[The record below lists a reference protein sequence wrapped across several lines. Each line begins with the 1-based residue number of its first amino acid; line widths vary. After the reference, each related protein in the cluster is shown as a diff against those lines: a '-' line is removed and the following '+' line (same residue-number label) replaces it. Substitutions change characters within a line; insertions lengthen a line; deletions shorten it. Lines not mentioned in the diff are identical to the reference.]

1 MDDFLFSSWIPCVDS
16 LCFFHVSQCLFKT
29 LLSFGGKS
37 WEWFLITEILLLQ
50 QIITN
55 ISLVS
60 CLAISWNAFELTA
73 NVVSAIG
80 YSSYLLVSG
89 IRSPYSEIWSFI
101 FQVFSLTIQN
111 LLNFG
116 TCIILSD
123 EYLLIWN
130 SRVHQIGFYLLLF
143 QSLINTRNWN
153 GYLQA
158 DIARAVA

>member
-1 MDDFLFSSWIPCVDS
+1 MLVFEFLFSSWIPYVHS
-16 LCFFHVSQCLFKT
+16 LCLFKT
-29 LLSFGGKS
+29 LLSLSFVGKS
-37 WEWFLITEILLLQ
+37 WEWFLIAEILLLQ

-89 IRSPYSEIWSFI
+89 IRSPYSEIRSFI
-101 FQVFSLTIQN
+101 FEVFSLTIQN

-123 EYLLIWN
+123 ILTYLIYRLIKTNWFLSSFFSIPYQHQKLKWVSS
-130 SRVHQIGFYLLLF
+130 SRFCKGI
-143 QSLINTRNWN
+143 
-153 GYLQA
+153 
-158 DIARAVA
+158 